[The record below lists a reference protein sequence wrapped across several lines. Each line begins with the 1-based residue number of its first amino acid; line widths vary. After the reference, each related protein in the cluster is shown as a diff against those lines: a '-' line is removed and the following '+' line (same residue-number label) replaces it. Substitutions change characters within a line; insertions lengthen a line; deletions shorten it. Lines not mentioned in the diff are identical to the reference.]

1 MHLAHK
7 VFLTM
12 RPFSIT
18 VTFCRLGLNVRLVA
32 CWENERLWPKVVALP
47 QELHFAM
54 LFILSIQ

>member
-1 MHLAHK
+1 MHLAHN

-18 VTFCRLGLNVRLVA
+18 ETFCKFGLKERLVA

-47 QELHFAM
+47 QVLHLAM
-54 LFILSIQ
+54 L